1 LDRALELLT
10 AHISKRGK
18 GGLEEPVPNDAYL
31 TARAEVTSLLVK
43 KATAVATAAEADA
56 LLAEAKTRVEGEGA
70 ELADLPDTGVD
81 PAVSAAV
88 HRAAADYYKLRG
100 PHHRFYSAA
109 LHYLSHVNV
118 DALQPADRVTW
129 AVDVAQAALVGNGVY
144 NFGEVNAHPILKAL
158 AGTPHEWLVGLL
170 GAFQNGDIDRFNAVV
185 AANKAAFDA
194 MPALA
199 SSVPAIR
206 EKITL
211 LAVMELAA
219 RRPASARVITFD
231 EVAAE
236 TQLPADNVEWLLMRA
251 LSLDLIRGSIDQVAR
266 SVSVSFVRPRVLDV
280 AQVAL
285 LKDVVDGWRDK
296 ARATLTTLEDHLHG
310 VFS

>member
-1 LDRALELLT
+1 LELLT

-18 GGLEEPVPNDAYL
+18 GGLEEAVPNDAYL
-31 TARAEVTSLLVK
+31 AARAEVTSLLVK

-56 LLAEAKTRVEGEGA
+56 LLADAKARVEGEAA

-81 PAVSAAV
+81 PAVSASV
-88 HRAAADYYKLRG
+88 HRAAAEYFKLRG
-100 PHHRFYSAA
+100 PHHRYYGAA
-109 LHYLSHVNV
+109 LHYLANVNV
-118 DALQPADRVTW
+118 DGMQAADRVAW
-129 AVDVAQAALVGNGVY
+129 AVDVAQAALVGDGVY
-144 NFGEVNAHPILKAL
+144 NFGEVNAHPIIKAL
-158 AGTPHEWLVGLL
+158 AGTPHEWLASLL
-170 GAFQNGDIDRFNAVV
+170 GAFQNGDIERFNAVV

-194 MPALA
+194 MPTLA

-219 RRPASARVITFD
+219 RRPASERVITFD

-251 LSLDLIRGSIDQVAR
+251 MSLDLIRGAIDEVAR
-266 SVSVSFVRPRVLDV
+266 TVAVTFVRPRVLDA
-280 AQVAL
+280 AQIAL

-296 ARATLTTLEDHLHG
+296 ARTTLTTLEEHLHA
-310 VFS
+310 VFA